1 MTFAAVA
8 VGVGTAAAGVAGS
21 MMSASASGKAAGQAA
36 DAQTQGQAMQ
46 IASNEGAQAR
56 AYDTMRP
63 WENSGYAA
71 QNKLNYL
78 LGTDQ
83 QAQLPNRSQFTTTDS
98 LGNQH
103 FDQQGYQN
111 ALNHFQ
117 TQSGI
122 QAPSA
127 PIKSAFQK
135 PVYSKAGK
143 IKGYTLDKAA
153 WKQANL
159 DYKGNQAEYFK
170 QATNPQLVNQ
180 SQQSSNHGAGERG
193 SLLHDYTGEDYKND
207 PGYTPFVN
215 TLEDLQN
222 TPGYQFRLQQGEQ
235 SLNNTAAAK
244 GNLLSG
250 AAAKEMQRYGQGFAS
265 TEYQSAWDR
274 AQSAY
279 QNAVNRYNTN
289 RQTKYN
295 MLAGQGQQGQNAA
308 GTMATGQMA
317 AGQNSA
323 QIYGNT
329 ANNLANISTQNGQNQ
344 ANMWGNVAN
353 SVTSG
358 IGNAYTASQLW
369 GNGTTQAGQG
379 PQNLS
384 LQN

>member
-1 MTFAAVA
+1 MAI
-8 VGVGTAAAGVAGS
+8 GSNEAAA
-21 MMSASASGKAAGQAA
+21 
-36 DAQTQGQAMQ
+36 
-46 IASNEGAQAR
+46 NR
-56 AYDTMRP
+56 AYDTLRP
-63 WENSGYAA
+63 WEQSGFGA

-83 QAQLPNRSQFTTTDS
+83 PLRVPQRSDFTFTDT
-98 LGNQH
+98 LGTQR
-103 FDQQGYQN
+103 FDQQGFNN
-111 ALNHFQ
+111 AMAHFNQ
-117 TQSGI
+117 QAQQAGLDI
-122 QAPSA
+122 PQAPTRQ
-127 PIKSAFQK
+127 AFQK
-135 PVYSKAGK
+135 PIYGKNGQVKGYQFDKAG
-143 IKGYTLDKAA
+143 

-159 DYKGNQAEYFK
+159 DYKGKITDFYKQMSNPANAAKLQA
-170 QATNPQLVNQ
+170 
-180 SQQSSNHGAGERG
+180 SQQGQSGGRG
-193 SLLHDYTGEDYKND
+193 SLLQDFGMEQYKNE

-235 SLNNTAAAK
+235 ALNNTAAAR

-265 TEYQSAWDR
+265 TEYQNAWDR

-308 GTMATGQMA
+308 TGMAGIAQN
-317 AGQNSA
+317 AGQTSA

-329 ANNLANISTQNGQNQ
+329 ANNLSNIATQQGQNQ
-344 ANMWGNVAN
+344 ANAWGNATN
-353 SVTSG
+353 SIIGG

-369 GNGTTQAGQG
+369 GNQSVPPGQG
-379 PQNLS
+379 PTNPTTKIG
-384 LQN
+384 